1 MKPLNPN
8 LTPNPLRQALA
19 KAVAPGEHPGPDLL
33 TALAEGS
40 LLARER
46 ETVLEHLAGC
56 AECRAVLSLS
66 AVELEPEHELELV
79 AAAAP
84 MLAAASPIHAAAGG
98 TSSGRIA
105 GSEERKAPW
114 KSRMWM
120 AWAAAAAGVAIVS
133 VVALRFA
140 YQRPAQVAS
149 APEAPKMPAVHAGPP
164 EPVAPPAAE
173 ARTAPALQQTR
184 ALKKAEVPAELKRAT
199 GAAAAGAVGQA
210 IPAQVSSQSV
220 AVSAEPAPMRDALRA
235 TDQAVQAQQQQSQ
248 PAVEESTQVIGLE
261 QRQLES
267 AQSARAAAKV
277 APVPA
282 NAAAIGGF
290 LTKSANMS
298 LAVRAH
304 WRIEQG
310 HLERAFGNGPWQPA
324 LTQESAPM
332 RVVSVV
338 GADVWAGGAN
348 QVLYRSHDDGAAW
361 QRVTLPQKNGEGHA
375 IAHIRFASATSGTIE
390 ADDGTTWTTSD
401 GGTTWN

>member
-1 MKPLNPN
+1 MKPLNSNP
-8 LTPNPLRQALA
+8 PSNPLQQALA
-19 KAVAPGEHPGPDLL
+19 KAVAPGGHPGPDLL
-33 TALAEGS
+33 TAFGEGS

-46 ETVLEHLAGC
+46 ETVLAHLAGC

-66 AVELEPEHELELV
+66 AAELEPGHELELV

-84 MLAAASPIHAAAGG
+84 MVAAAVPMHAAASGSSSDGFAGP
-98 TSSGRIA
+98 
-105 GSEERKAPW
+105 EERKAPS
-114 KSRMWM
+114 KGRMWM
-120 AWAAAAAGVAIVS
+120 AWAAVAAGVAIVS

-140 YQRPAQVAS
+140 YNKPAQIAS
-149 APEAPKMPAVHAGPP
+149 APEPTKTPAVHAGPP
-164 EPVAPPAAE
+164 APAAPPAAE
-173 ARTAPALQQTR
+173 ARTAPAQQQTR
-184 ALKKAEVPAELKRAT
+184 ALKKAEVPAEQKRAT
-199 GAAAAGAVGQA
+199 GAAAGTVGQA
-210 IPAQVSSQSV
+210 IPAKVSSQSE
-220 AVSAEPAPMRDALRA
+220 AVSAEPAPMQDALRA

-248 PAVEESTQVIGLE
+248 IAADESTQAIGFE

-267 AQSARAAAKV
+267 AQSARAAAKT

-282 NAAAIGGF
+282 NAEAIGGL

-324 LTQESAPM
+324 LTQESARM

-338 GADVWAGGAN
+338 GADVWAGGEN
-348 QVLYRSHDDGAAW
+348 QVFYRSHDDGATW
-361 QRVTLPQKNGEGHA
+361 QRVALPQKNGEGHA
-375 IAHIRFASATSGTIE
+375 IAHIRFASAVSGTIE